1 MSEQSETEFSNDW
14 KNPGRIFQTLEDFR
28 GIFPSIGKTRQR
40 ASREKLRRS
49 AGAKRRTKQAV
60 RSSRPHG
67 LRSSLG
73 WLLPPEAA

>member
-1 MSEQSETEFSNDW
+1 MAGVEINERRETAFND
-14 KNPGRIFQTLEDFR
+14 GVQTLEETEAENPD
-28 GIFPSIGKTRQR
+28 IGKTRQR
-40 ASREKLRRS
+40 PRREKLRRS

-67 LRSSLG
+67 LRSCLG